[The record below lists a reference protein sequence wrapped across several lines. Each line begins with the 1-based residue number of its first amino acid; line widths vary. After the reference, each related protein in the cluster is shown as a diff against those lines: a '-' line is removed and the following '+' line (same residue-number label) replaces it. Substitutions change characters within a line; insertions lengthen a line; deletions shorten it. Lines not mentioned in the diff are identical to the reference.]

1 MIATNN
7 CYETEA
13 IALKSKGLTDEKV
26 IKDLIEF
33 KRNNPHILKKKLP
46 TEMYDKVNLMC
57 RKYMDRLA
65 RFEVD
70 YDFVVDEEK
79 FKNVAVCCLES
90 APFLHSR
97 VINNPVAPYWKVAD
111 YNVNEFVFVEKTDDI
126 NKSREKFFS
135 REIPLKSNIQM
146 NIGLFYNENKTYI
159 CFIWNHMCMDGGGF
173 KAFWSD
179 FCKAYSDYVLH
190 GKSPLSF
197 STGSRKYTDVY
208 KDMDKATLKKAKKQL
223 ANISPRDKNRMPFEN
238 NNKEDN
244 VIIVSRRIEKE
255 YFSKAISY
263 CKENGATVT
272 DLLLAS
278 FIDALGKIAG
288 IGAEDKISVACA
300 TDLRRHIK
308 DTSTLGYTNH
318 VSFVH
323 CALEQKGDNLKDT
336 LRRVSKRMKEVKED
350 KFMGLHGL
358 PLLNFAYKSMVYLQA
373 ETIVKLFYKN
383 PVLSVSNVG
392 AIDTKAFSLADN
404 PPFSAFVA
412 GAAKNKP
419 CAVMTAL
426 SINGE
431 LSVSMCLRGNENDRM
446 VLEKFFTEYERN
458 IKSFDF

>member
-1 MIATNN
+1 MIAVNN
-7 CYETEA
+7 YHENEVKF
-13 IALKSKGLTDEKV
+13 LKSKGLTDDKV
-26 IKDLIEF
+26 INDLIEF
-33 KRNNPHILKKKLP
+33 KESSPTLSKKKLP

-70 YDFVVDEEK
+70 YDFIVDEEK
-79 FKNVAVCCLES
+79 FKNVAVCCLEC
-90 APFLHSR
+90 APILHSQ
-97 VINNPVAPYWKVAD
+97 VINNPIAPYWKVAD

-126 NKSREKFFS
+126 NKTREKFFS

-146 NIGLFYNENKTYI
+146 NIGLFYCEGKTYI

-197 STGSRKYTDVY
+197 STGSRKYTEVY
-208 KDMDKATLKKAKKQL
+208 KDMDKATFKKAKKQL
-223 ANISPRDKNRMPFEN
+223 ANVSPRDKNRMPFQN
-238 NNKEDN
+238 NNVENN
-244 VIIVSRRIEKE
+244 VIIVSRRIEE
-255 YFSKAISY
+255 DYFSKAIAY

-272 DLLLAS
+272 DLLLAA
-278 FIDALGKIAG
+278 FIDALSKIAD
-288 IGAEDKISVACA
+288 IKPNDKISVACA

-308 DTSTLGYTNH
+308 DLSSLGYTNH

-323 CALEQKGDNLKDT
+323 CALDKKGSDLKDT
-336 LRRVSKRMKEVKED
+336 LKAVSAKMKEIKADE
-350 KFMGLHGL
+350 FMGLHGL

-373 ETIVKLFYKN
+373 ETIVKLFYNN

-392 AIDTKAFSLADN
+392 AIDTKAFSLANN

-431 LSVSMCLRGNENDRM
+431 LSASMCLRGNENDRA
-446 VLEKFFTEYERN
+446 VLESFFTEFEKN
-458 IKSFDF
+458 IKSF

>member
-1 MIATNN
+1 MIAVNN
-7 CYETEA
+7 YHENEVKF
-13 IALKSKGLTDEKV
+13 LKSKGLTDDKV
-26 IKDLIEF
+26 INDLIEF
-33 KRNNPHILKKKLP
+33 KESIPTLSKKKLP

-70 YDFVVDEEK
+70 YDFIVDEEK
-79 FKNVAVCCLES
+79 FKNVAVCCLEC
-90 APFLHSR
+90 APILHSQ
-97 VINNPVAPYWKVAD
+97 VINNPIAPYWKVAD

-126 NKSREKFFS
+126 NKTREKFFS

-146 NIGLFYNENKTYI
+146 NIGLFYCEDKTYI

-173 KAFWSD
+173 KAFWGD

-197 STGSRKYTDVY
+197 STGSRKYTEVY
-208 KDMDKATLKKAKKQL
+208 KDMDKATFKKAKKQL
-223 ANISPRDKNRMPFEN
+223 ANVSPRDKNRMPFQN
-238 NNKEDN
+238 NNVENN
-244 VIIVSRRIEKE
+244 VIIVSRRIEEE
-255 YFSKAISY
+255 YFSKAIAY

-272 DLLLAS
+272 DLLLAA
-278 FIDALGKIAG
+278 FIDALSKIAD
-288 IGAEDKISVACA
+288 IKPNDKISVACA

-308 DTSTLGYTNH
+308 DLSSLGYTNH

-323 CALEQKGDNLKDT
+323 CALDKKGSDLKDT
-336 LRRVSKRMKEVKED
+336 LKAVSAKMKEIKADE
-350 KFMGLHGL
+350 FMGLHGL

-373 ETIVKLFYKN
+373 ETIVKLFYNN

-392 AIDTKAFSLADN
+392 AIDTKAFSLANN

-431 LSVSMCLRGNENDRM
+431 LSASMCLRGNENDRA
-446 VLEKFFTEYERN
+446 VLESFFTEFEKN
-458 IKSFDF
+458 IKSF

>member
-1 MIATNN
+1 MITDNSFYKNEVAS
-7 CYETEA
+7 
-13 IALKSKGLTDEKV
+13 IKSKGLTDERV
-26 IKDLIEF
+26 INDLIEF
-33 KRNNPHILKKKLP
+33 KKNNPYLLKKKLP

-70 YDFVVDEEK
+70 YDFIVDEEK

-90 APFLHSR
+90 APCLHSQ
-97 VINNPVAPYWKVAD
+97 VINNPIAPYWKVAD

-126 NKSREKFFS
+126 DKSREAFFS

-146 NIGLFYNENKTYI
+146 NIGLFYNENKTYL

-173 KAFWSD
+173 KAFWTD
-179 FCKAYSDYVLH
+179 FCKAYTDYVLY
-190 GKSPLSF
+190 GKSPLCF
-197 STGSRKYTDVY
+197 STGSRRYTEVY

-223 ANISPRDKNRMPFEN
+223 ANVSPRDKNRMPFEN
-238 NNKEDN
+238 NNIENN
-244 VIIVSRRIEKE
+244 VIIVSRKIEKE
-255 YFSKAISY
+255 YFSKAIAY

-278 FIDALGKIAG
+278 FIDSLGKIAD
-288 IGAEDKISVACA
+288 IKPDDKISVACA

-308 DTSTLGYTNH
+308 DASTLGYTNH

-323 CALEQKGDNLKDT
+323 CALDKKGHDLKDT
-336 LRRVSKRMKEVKED
+336 LKLVSQKMKENKDDE
-350 KFMGLHGL
+350 FMGLHGL

-373 ETIVKLFYKN
+373 ETIVKLFYNN

-426 SINGE
+426 SINGD
-431 LSVSMCLRGNENDRM
+431 LSVSMCLRGNEKDKE
-446 VLEKFFTEYERN
+446 VLERFFTEYEKN
-458 IKSFDF
+458 IKTF

>member
-1 MIATNN
+1 MITDNSFYKN
-7 CYETEA
+7 EA
-13 IALKSKGLTDEKV
+13 ASLKSKGLKDEKV
-26 IKDLIEF
+26 INDLIEF
-33 KRNNPHILKKKLP
+33 KKNYPQLLKKKLP

-70 YDFVVDEEK
+70 YDFIVDEEK

-90 APFLHSR
+90 APCLHSQ
-97 VINNPVAPYWKVAD
+97 VINNPIAPYWKVAD

-126 NKSREKFFS
+126 DKSREAFFS

-173 KAFWSD
+173 KAFWTD
-179 FCKAYSDYVLH
+179 FCKAYTDYVLC
-190 GKSPLSF
+190 GKSPLCF
-197 STGSRKYTDVY
+197 STGSRRYTEVY

-223 ANISPRDKNRMPFEN
+223 ANVSPRDKNRMPFEN
-238 NNKEDN
+238 NNIENN
-244 VIIVSRRIEKE
+244 VIIVSRKIEKE
-255 YFSKAISY
+255 YFSKASAY

-278 FIDALGKIAG
+278 FIDSLGKIAD
-288 IGAEDKISVACA
+288 IKPDEKISVACA

-308 DTSTLGYTNH
+308 DASTLGYTNH

-323 CALEQKGDNLKDT
+323 CALDKKGHDLKDT
-336 LRRVSKRMKEVKED
+336 LKLVSQKMQENKDDE
-350 KFMGLHGL
+350 FMGLHGL

-373 ETIVKLFYKN
+373 ETIVKLFYNN

-426 SINGE
+426 SINGD
-431 LSVSMCLRGNENDRM
+431 LSVSMCLRGNEKDKE
-446 VLEKFFTEYERN
+446 VLESFFTEYEKN
-458 IKSFDF
+458 IKTF

>member
-1 MIATNN
+1 MISANFN
-7 CYETEA
+7 YEEEVKS
-13 IALKSKGLTDEKV
+13 LKNKGLTDEKV
-26 IKDLIEF
+26 INDLIEF
-33 KRNNPHILKKKLP
+33 KKNNPQLLKKKLP

-70 YDFVVDEEK
+70 YDFIVDQEK

-90 APFLHSR
+90 APFLHSQ
-97 VINNPVAPYWKVAD
+97 VISNPIAPYWKVSD
-111 YNVNEFVFVEKTDDI
+111 YNVDEFVFVEKTDDI
-126 NKSREKFFS
+126 NKSREEFFS

-173 KAFWSD
+173 KAFWRD
-179 FCKAYSDYVLH
+179 FCKAYSDYVLYR
-190 GKSPLSF
+190 KSPLNF
-197 STGSRKYTDVY
+197 STGSRKYTEVY

-223 ANISPRDKNRMPFEN
+223 ANVSPRDKNRMPFKN
-238 NNKEDN
+238 SNIVNN

-278 FIDALGKIAG
+278 FIDSLGKITD
-288 IGAEDKISVACA
+288 IKSDDRISVACA

-308 DTSTLGYTNH
+308 DLSTLGYTNH

-323 CALEQKGDNLKDT
+323 CALDRKGSDLKETLNLVSQKMKDNKND
-336 LRRVSKRMKEVKED
+336 E
-350 KFMGLHGL
+350 FMGLHGL

-373 ETIVKLFYKN
+373 ETIVKLFYNN

-392 AIDTKAFSLADN
+392 AIDTKAFSLEDN

-431 LSVSMCLRGNENDRM
+431 LSVSMCLRGNEEDRE
-446 VLEKFFTEYERN
+446 VLERFFTEYEKN
-458 IKSFDF
+458 IKSF

>member
-1 MIATNN
+1 MIAINN
-7 CYETEA
+7 YYEDEVKS
-13 IALKSKGLTDEKV
+13 LRSKGLTDEKV
-26 IKDLIEF
+26 INNLIEF
-33 KRNNPHILKKKLP
+33 KNKNPQLSKKKLP

-70 YDFVVDEEK
+70 YDFIVDEEK

-90 APFLHSR
+90 APFLHSQ
-97 VINNPVAPYWKVAD
+97 VINNPIAPYWKVSD
-111 YNVNEFVFVEKTDDI
+111 YTVDEFIFAQRTDDI
-126 NKSREKFFS
+126 NKSREEFFS

-146 NIGLFYNENKTYI
+146 NIGMFYNNNKTYI

-190 GKSPLSF
+190 GKSPLNF
-197 STGSRKYTDVY
+197 SIGSRKYTEVY
-208 KDMDKATLKKAKKQL
+208 KDMDKTSLKKAKKQL
-223 ANISPRDKNRMPFEN
+223 ANVSPRDKNRMPFEN
-238 NNKEDN
+238 NNIENN
-244 VIIVSRRIEKE
+244 VIVVSRRIEKE

-278 FIDALGKIAG
+278 FIDSLGKIAG
-288 IGAEDKISVACA
+288 IKPEDKISVACA
-300 TDLRRHIK
+300 TDLRRHIR
-308 DTSTLGYTNH
+308 DLSTLGYTNH

-323 CALEQKGDNLKDT
+323 CALARKGSDLKETLKLVSQK
-336 LRRVSKRMKEVKED
+336 MKENKNDE
-350 KFMGLHGL
+350 FMGLHGL

-373 ETIVKLFYKN
+373 ETIVKLFYNN

-426 SINGE
+426 SINGD
-431 LSVSMCLRGNENDRM
+431 LSVSMCLRGNENDRE
-446 VLEKFFTEYERN
+446 VLENFFTEYEKN
-458 IKSFDF
+458 IKSF